1 MDERRI
7 ARYVDKLNHLEER
20 LGDIL
25 EWIDEALDDKKSRL
39 AVYKAAQEA
48 VEAVCDV
55 IAMFLKDS
63 GIPPKDDY
71 TNIERWGGVTG
82 NEKLAECLKTA
93 NGLRNRLVH
102 HYNDLNDRLA
112 VESIREI
119 FPCLRRFAE
128 VARAWLQKT

>member
-25 EWIDEALDDKKSRL
+25 EWIDEAPDDKKSRL

-71 TNIERWGGVTG
+71 TNIERW
-82 NEKLAECLKTA
+82 ER
-93 NGLRNRLVH
+93 LRGTRSWPSV
-102 HYNDLNDRLA
+102 
-112 VESIREI
+112 
-119 FPCLRRFAE
+119 
-128 VARAWLQKT
+128 